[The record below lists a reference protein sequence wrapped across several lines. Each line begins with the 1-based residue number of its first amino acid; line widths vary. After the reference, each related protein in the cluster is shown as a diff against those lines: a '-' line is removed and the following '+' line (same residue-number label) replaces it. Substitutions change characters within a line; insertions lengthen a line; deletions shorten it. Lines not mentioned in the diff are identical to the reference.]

1 MSMVSSLRDQ
11 LTPREG
17 AGRLPA
23 LLLDQG
29 QPPGQLPVT
38 GQGYVP
44 PKKRRCCCW
53 ERGCIIS
60 LFRRHPLISFF
71 VLAYALSWWPSI
83 LYALDLSPQPV
94 AGFGPFLAALVVLA
108 LAYGKA
114 GIGGLLRRMVRWRVG
129 LRAVCTTVD
138 RLRYS
143 LYESLFDGSKGKG
156 ACRCR
161 PRHSQKRDS
170 PHARSLRAHRK
181 ALSQIEKG
189 DGIGGT
195 EASSQTPF
203 LDRPERPTQKG
214 LVEPARRT

>member
-1 MSMVSSLRDQ
+1 MQD
-11 LTPREG
+11 
-17 AGRLPA
+17 
-23 LLLDQG
+23 
-29 QPPGQLPVT
+29 
-38 GQGYVP
+38 
-44 PKKRRCCCW
+44 
-53 ERGCIIS
+53 
-60 LFRRHPLISFF
+60 
-71 VLAYALSWWPSI
+71 
-83 LYALDLSPQPV
+83 
-94 AGFGPFLAALVVLA
+94 AANE
-108 LAYGKA
+108 
-114 GIGGLLRRMVRWRVG
+114 LRRIPLPRT
-129 LRAVCTTVD
+129 RAVCTTVD

-189 DGIGGT
+189 DRIGGT

>member
-1 MSMVSSLRDQ
+1 MSRRRAHQ
-11 LTPREG
+11 NR
-17 AGRLPA
+17 AGVGPA
-23 LLLDQG
+23 LA
-29 QPPGQLPVT
+29 T
-38 GQGYVP
+38 
-44 PKKRRCCCW
+44 R
-53 ERGCIIS
+53 ES
-60 LFRRHPLISFF
+60 LQTN
-71 VLAYALSWWPSI
+71 LAPI
-83 LYALDLSPQPV
+83 LCS
-94 AGFGPFLAALVVLA
+94 
-108 LAYGKA
+108 
-114 GIGGLLRRMVRWRVG
+114 
-129 LRAVCTTVD
+129 RAVCTTID

>member
-1 MSMVSSLRDQ
+1 MPRSDTDLSMPGCLYPSKPKYTVTSCPIQASGICSAIAPPSSACSATYYPTGAKVLRSH
-11 LTPREG
+11 P
-17 AGRLPA
+17 
-23 LLLDQG
+23 
-29 QPPGQLPVT
+29 
-38 GQGYVP
+38 
-44 PKKRRCCCW
+44 
-53 ERGCIIS
+53 RGCVM
-60 LFRRHPLISFF
+60 RT
-71 VLAYALSWWPSI
+71 
-83 LYALDLSPQPV
+83 
-94 AGFGPFLAALVVLA
+94 
-108 LAYGKA
+108 
-114 GIGGLLRRMVRWRVG
+114 
-129 LRAVCTTVD
+129 RAVCTTVD

>member
-1 MSMVSSLRDQ
+1 MPRSNAYERPGLRSASL
-11 LTPREG
+11 
-17 AGRLPA
+17 
-23 LLLDQG
+23 
-29 QPPGQLPVT
+29 
-38 GQGYVP
+38 GYY
-44 PKKRRCCCW
+44 
-53 ERGCIIS
+53 S
-60 LFRRHPLISFF
+60 PL
-71 VLAYALSWWPSI
+71 
-83 LYALDLSPQPV
+83 Q
-94 AGFGPFLAALVVLA
+94 
-108 LAYGKA
+108 
-114 GIGGLLRRMVRWRVG
+114 

-170 PHARSLRAHRK
+170 PHARSLRAHHK

-189 DGIGGT
+189 DRIGGT

-214 LVEPARRT
+214 LVEPARRTR

>member
-1 MSMVSSLRDQ
+1 MLGGMRANNVSLTRANTSLGEEEPKAWATALSMLEVASA
-11 LTPREG
+11 TKA
-17 AGRLPA
+17 AGIP
-23 LLLDQG
+23 
-29 QPPGQLPVT
+29 LPVASPT
-38 GQGYVP
+38 TIP
-44 PKKRRCCCW
+44 TR
-53 ERGCIIS
+53 
-60 LFRRHPLISFF
+60 
-71 VLAYALSWWPSI
+71 PS
-83 LYALDLSPQPV
+83 S
-94 AGFGPFLAALVVLA
+94 
-108 LAYGKA
+108 
-114 GIGGLLRRMVRWRVG
+114 
-129 LRAVCTTVD
+129 RAVCTTVD

-203 LDRPERPTQKG
+203 LHRPERPTQKG